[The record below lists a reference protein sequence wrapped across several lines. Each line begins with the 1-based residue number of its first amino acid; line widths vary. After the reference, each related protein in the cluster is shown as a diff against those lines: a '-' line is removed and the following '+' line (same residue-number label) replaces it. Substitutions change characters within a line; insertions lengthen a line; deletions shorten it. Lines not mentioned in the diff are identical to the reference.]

1 MPEEETKLY
10 ITKVELPD
18 NGGTFWVKD
27 EEARA
32 LIEQGKLHFHR
43 STNAANTPK
52 GVTWDDDGTLITGT
66 LEANDAEDGI
76 YLVPS
81 KNAASKDIFD
91 EYVRIQEE
99 GGPNYYWEK
108 LGDTDIDF
116 DDLQKLVKT
125 VTISGSTAN
134 VLGAGATFRDP
145 QQTVSITAPT
155 VSVVQSID
163 PKSTKLVT
171 TNIKPAGDN
180 ITVSVVSSITN
191 YSATYVTFNPDV
203 TAHYVTAT
211 SHDVS
216 YVKATDAPA
225 SRITKTTPV
234 TFTPVAGQVAA
245 CDISYDASAAAS
257 DLNKVVY
264 RTYVENETLKFGRAA
279 VTHASVA
286 TAATQNITAVSSITY
301 TAVSAS
307 YITSNTTYSVDKVT
321 LTPRTVPQIA
331 GASTHSLSAVTTEQK
346 VLTEAPADTMVVATG
361 AVSTNGAGAVVVTSV
376 TATSGSAVTSVS
388 GTVPTHNITVTNKDQ
403 KTVVTSVTTTATKVD
418 NTTQTSTYPNN

>member
-1 MPEEETKLY
+1 MPTNEETKLY

-18 NGGTFWVKD
+18 NGGTFYIKD

-32 LIEQGKLHFHR
+32 AMGLHFLR
-43 STNAANTPK
+43 CTTAANTPE
-52 GVTWDDDGTLITGT
+52 GVTWDDDGTLVTGT
-66 LEANDAEDGI
+66 LDANSEDAKDAI

-81 KNAASKDIFD
+81 KKAMGKDVFD
-91 EYVRIQEE
+91 EYVRVLED
-99 GGPNYYWEK
+99 GAVSYYWEK

-125 VTISGSTAN
+125 VTISGNTAN
-134 VLGAGATFRDP
+134 ALGAGATFQAP
-145 QQTVSITAPT
+145 QQTVSVTAPT
-155 VSVVQSID
+155 ASMVKSVTPSN
-163 PKSTKLVT
+163 SKLVT
-171 TNIKPAGDN
+171 TSIKPAGADV
-180 ITVSVVSSITN
+180 TVSVVSSITN

-216 YVKATDAPA
+216 YIEATNTTA
-225 SRITKTTPV
+225 SRITNSPSV
-234 TFTPVAGQVAA
+234 TFTPVAGQVGA

-286 TAATQNITAVSSITY
+286 TAATQSVTAVHSISY
-301 TAVSAS
+301 SAISAS
-307 YITSNTTYSVDKVT
+307 YITSNVTHSVDHVT
-321 LTPRTVPQIA
+321 LTARTVPQIA
-331 GASTHSLSAVTTEQK
+331 GTSTHSVSAITTAQK
-346 VLTEAPADTMVVATG
+346 VLTEGASDAVVVATG

-376 TATSGSAVTSVS
+376 TSSAANAVTSVS

-403 KTVVTSVTTTATKVD
+403 KTVLTQVTTTATKVD